1 MLESIK
7 KLLNKNKVQFDMFNN
22 TDNDNCKS
30 KYNSLMYFLMGY
42 IEDLKNN
49 RYSKKDSRHYQNILK
64 HNKET
69 ILMYLNMVEAVLNNQ
84 NIDEP
89 KLNSEDLS
97 YINVVRGNFNISTL
111 DGKKIVVTIEADLN
125 KLNEL
130 LETIIIRD
138 QNNSIQ
144 LLISDAIEKVKKDN
158 YKDISEDAMTIILLN
173 LLMCYNKES
182 IFDQYMASQSSF
194 IDASSFKINST
205 PNWVCNESS
214 LKKPFFNRY
223 KLIFKSNE
231 DKLAYEN
238 DWNTPTK
245 GNDDYEFIFKVLLLG
260 NSNVGK
266 SSLFLR
272 FVDDIW
278 NDTFVPTIGVDFK
291 IKTFDID
298 EKRIKMQIWDT
309 AGQERFKNIIASYYR
324 GAHGILLIY
333 DVTDKDSFK
342 NLSNWLIEIEKNS
355 SKNVLKVLIGNK
367 TDLEEKRVISYNQAK
382 EFADSYGLKY
392 IETSAKKNLNV
403 NEAFATLGRELM
415 VASEDKRIVKQKQ
428 NKKIS
433 VAKMED
439 LNIQKR
445 RGCC

>member
-1 MLESIK
+1 
-7 KLLNKNKVQFDMFNN
+7 
-22 TDNDNCKS
+22 
-30 KYNSLMYFLMGY
+30 MY
-42 IEDLKNN
+42 
-49 RYSKKDSRHYQNILK
+49 
-64 HNKET
+64 T
-69 ILMYLNMVEAVLNNQ
+69 
-84 NIDEP
+84 
-89 KLNSEDLS
+89 
-97 YINVVRGNFNISTL
+97 T
-111 DGKKIVVTIEADLN
+111 
-125 KLNEL
+125 
-130 LETIIIRD
+130 
-138 QNNSIQ
+138 
-144 LLISDAIEKVKKDN
+144 
-158 YKDISEDAMTIILLN
+158 
-173 LLMCYNKES
+173 
-182 IFDQYMASQSSF
+182 
-194 IDASSFKINST
+194 
-205 PNWVCNESS
+205 
-214 LKKPFFNRY
+214 
-223 KLIFKSNE
+223 
-231 DKLAYEN
+231 
-238 DWNTPTK
+238 TK

-367 TDLEEKRVISYNQAK
+367 TDLEDKRVISYNQGK

-403 NEAFATLGRELM
+403 NEAFSTLGRELM
-415 VASEDKRIVKQKQ
+415 QASEDKKIIKQRQ

-439 LNIQKR
+439 LNPEKR